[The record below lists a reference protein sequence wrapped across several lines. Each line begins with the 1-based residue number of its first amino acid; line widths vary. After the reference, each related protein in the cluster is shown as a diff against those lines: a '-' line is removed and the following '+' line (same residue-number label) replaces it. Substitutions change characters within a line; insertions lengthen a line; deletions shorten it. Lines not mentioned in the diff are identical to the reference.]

1 MKVPTSIYKDP
12 MINREDLKATIRT
25 AIRRAQVTT
34 VLGSRQC
41 GKTTIAREL
50 GFEAKAEFFDLEDP
64 VSRKRLEEPMTALAG
79 LKGLVVI
86 DEAQRLPA
94 LFPVLRVLSDRTPL
108 PARFLLT
115 GSASP
120 DLIRGVS
127 ETLAGRVEF
136 IEMSGF
142 NLLEVGPEAL
152 RRLWWRG
159 GLPRAYL
166 ARTNDD
172 CRSWQEAFVRT
183 FLERDLRMMGIDAP
197 PIRMRKLWTMVAHY
211 HGGTWNASD
220 VARSLGVSPP
230 TAQHYLDI
238 LAGSFA
244 VRQLQPWHDN
254 LEKRQRK
261 APKVF
266 VRDSGLLHALLGL
279 RTFREL
285 EGHPRLGFSW
295 EGFVIEEIIKLVGER
310 QAYSWGTHSGA
321 ELDLLVFHRGKRYG
335 VEVKYAD
342 APGTTKSMHSAIDD
356 LKLDQLFIAYPGTKA
371 YELKRGVQVLPL
383 PELLDRFRK
392 PTKRAPGG

>member
-1 MKVPTSIYKDP
+1 
-12 MINREDLKATIRT
+12 MITREDLKAAIRT

-41 GKTTIAREL
+41 GKTTIAREI
-50 GFEAKAEFFDLEDP
+50 GGEAGAEFFDMEDP
-64 VSRKRLEEPMTALAG
+64 VSLKRLEEPMISLAG

-86 DEAQRLPA
+86 DEAQRMPG
-94 LFPVLRVLSDRTPL
+94 LFPVLRVLADRTPL

-136 IEMSGF
+136 IEMAGF
-142 NLLEVGPEAL
+142 SLLEVGPEVL

-159 GLPRAYL
+159 GLPRAFM

-172 CRSWQEAFVRT
+172 CRGWQEAFIRT

-197 PIRMRKLWTMVAHY
+197 PVRMRNLWSMLAHY

-230 TAQHYLDI
+230 TAQHYLEI
-238 LAGSFA
+238 LCGSFA
-244 VRQLQPWHDN
+244 VRQLQPWYDN
-254 LEKRQRK
+254 IEKRQRK

-266 VRDSGLLHALLGL
+266 VRDSGLLHALLGVK
-279 RTFREL
+279 TFRDL

-295 EGFVIEEIIKLVGER
+295 EGFVIEEIIKIVGER
-310 QAYSWGTHSGA
+310 QVYSWGTHSGA

-342 APGTTKSMHSAIDD
+342 APGMTKSMHSAIDD
-356 LKLDQLFIAYPGTKA
+356 LKLDQLLVAYPGTQP
-371 YELKRGVQVLPL
+371 YLLSRGVEVLPL
-383 PELLDRFRK
+383 PALLERFRRGGGS
-392 PTKRAPGG
+392 KRGSKAVA